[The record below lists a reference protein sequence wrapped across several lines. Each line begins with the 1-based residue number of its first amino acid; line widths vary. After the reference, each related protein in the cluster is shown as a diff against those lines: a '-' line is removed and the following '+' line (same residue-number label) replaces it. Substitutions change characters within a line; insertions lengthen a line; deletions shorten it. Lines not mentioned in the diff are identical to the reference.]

1 MLFRNQD
8 QHNSSIF
15 GDSLERIAA
24 DLDARETSE
33 KTIPKVSLNPSDF
46 IGNKN
51 SVIPSTSLDSVEAK
65 TSSNHMGTDRS
76 PLMFDKDIY
85 DSLSEDSR
93 EKTDRLRAE
102 ELSSKKEAQDSFE
115 LLSKPSEDI
124 ESDLI
129 QKSSSSLKP
138 TSDLGD
144 NSGLIPGYENSI
156 FDNSAFERLDV
167 HEPEL
172 KKNVDKESDNSTGI
186 SKQTTSEDIFDG
198 LISKLDSSKSSRST
212 FTERSIDSLYD
223 LIGKNKG

>member
-15 GDSLERIAA
+15 GDSLERIAE
-24 DLDARETSE
+24 DLDARKMSE
-33 KTIPKVSLNPSDF
+33 KTMPKVSLNPSDF

-76 PLMFDKDIY
+76 PLMFDKDLY
-85 DSLSEDSR
+85 SSLSEDSR

-102 ELSSKKEAQDSFE
+102 ELSSRKEAQDSFE
-115 LLSKPSEDI
+115 LLSKPSESI

-129 QKSSSSLKP
+129 QKSSSSLKS
-138 TSDLGD
+138 TSELGD
-144 NSGLIPGYENSI
+144 RSGLIPGYENSI
-156 FDNSAFERLDV
+156 FDNGAFERLDI

-172 KKNVDKESDNSTGI
+172 KKNVQKEANRSI
-186 SKQTTSEDIFDG
+186 EVSKQATSDDILDSMF
-198 LISKLDSSKSSRST
+198 SKLDSKRSGRST
-212 FTERSIDSLYD
+212 FNEKSIDSLYD
-223 LIGKNKG
+223 LINNKG

>member
-15 GDSLERIAA
+15 GDSLERVAA
-24 DLDARETSE
+24 DLDAKEMVE
-33 KTIPKVSLNPSDF
+33 KVTPKVSLNPSDF

-65 TSSNHMGTDRS
+65 TSSNHIGTDRS
-76 PLMFDKDIY
+76 ALMFDKDLY

-93 EKTDRLRAE
+93 EKTARLREE

-115 LLSKPSEDI
+115 LLSKPSESI

-129 QKSSSSLKP
+129 QKSSSSLKA
-138 TSDLGD
+138 TSETEDK
-144 NSGLIPGYENSI
+144 SGLIPGYENSI
-156 FDNSAFERLDV
+156 FDNGAFERLDI

-172 KKNVDKESDNSTGI
+172 KKNVNKEANNSSEV
-186 SKQTTSEDIFDG
+186 SKQTTSDDILDSMF
-198 LISKLDSSKSSRST
+198 SKLDSQRSNRST
-212 FTERSIDSLYD
+212 FNEKSIDSLYD
-223 LIGKNKG
+223 LIKNKG